1 MKKPVVGMLFPH
13 WIQVEVVVVVVLL
26 IRFGMRSLVV
36 VVVVLVGFVGLSL
49 ILLVEYVVLWLD
61 CDGVVW
67 LLSVCWTPKGLPCPI
82 GGPG

>member
-1 MKKPVVGMLFPH
+1 
-13 WIQVEVVVVVVLL
+13 
-26 IRFGMRSLVV
+26 MRSLVV
-36 VVVVLVGFVGLSL
+36 VVVVLVGFAGLSL

-67 LLSVCWTPKGLPCPI
+67 LLSVCWMPKGLPCPI